1 MTSLHRS
8 VRQKAPPVVVRV
20 RRIKHRAPSA
30 IGPRPRCDAAAA
42 AAAAQDL
49 SGLIFYGQG

>member
-8 VRQKAPPVVVRV
+8 VRQKAPPIVVRV

-30 IGPRPRCDAAAA
+30 IAARPRRDAAP
-42 AAAAQDL
+42 QDL